1 MNQNSDILFP
11 KSARFNPHRAN
22 SPLVSYI
29 DPEKSSDFSPKLH
42 KGWDI
47 SKGLKF
53 DFTRQYK
60 GNPGV
65 GEYKLPSI
73 WSKY

>member
-1 MNQNSDILFP
+1 MNRNSDILIP
-11 KSARFNPHRAN
+11 KASRFLDNKANNPN
-22 SPLVSYI
+22 ISYI
-29 DPEKSSDFSPKLH
+29 DPEKVSDFSPARE
-42 KGWDI
+42 KGPNI
-47 SKGLKF
+47 TKGTKF

>member
-1 MNQNSDILFP
+1 MNHNSNILIP
-11 KSARFNPHRAN
+11 KSTRFPDQKPN
-22 SPLVSYI
+22 SPFISYI
-29 DPEKSSDFSPKLH
+29 DPEKSSDFLPKSH

-47 SKGLKF
+47 SRGNKF
-53 DFTRQYK
+53 DFTRQYR

-65 GEYKLPSI
+65 GSYKLPSI